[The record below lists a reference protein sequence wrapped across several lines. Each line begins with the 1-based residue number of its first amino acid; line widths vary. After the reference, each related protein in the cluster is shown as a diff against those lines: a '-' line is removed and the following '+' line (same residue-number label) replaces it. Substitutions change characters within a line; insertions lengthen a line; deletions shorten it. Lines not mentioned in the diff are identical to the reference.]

1 MVLLGLLGDARRGRR
16 KDQVMM
22 VMDDSLVIQRY
33 ARARAVRLA
42 LQEALHQAQRDE
54 THAYSLLKR
63 GQLAEA
69 QERLQANPYRVRVQ
83 VRDELAPRS
92 RARARVLP
100 LRSA

>member
-1 MVLLGLLGDARRGRR
+1 
-16 KDQVMM
+16 MM